1 MDTAFRTLI
10 HSAKLTVFFS
20 FYRMDAA
27 GKRLQKEIKQLKK
40 KPLDLIWAEPDPGN
54 IKEWH
59 YCFEGPKDT
68 PYEGGFY
75 HGLLKFPAEYP
86 FKPPAIYMYTPN
98 GRYVQN
104 TRIW

>member
-1 MDTAFRTLI
+1 MD
-10 HSAKLTVFFS
+10 V
-20 FYRMDAA
+20 A
-27 GKRLQKEIKQLKK
+27 GKRLQKEIQQLKK

-86 FKPPAIYMYTPN
+86 FKPPAIFMYTPN
-98 GRYVQN
+98 GRYKQN
-104 TRIW
+104 ERIWWASKISRGK